1 MPKLKQ
7 RKDGG
12 YFIHKSGDSNS
23 VNTFQT
29 TDHGASIVRS
39 SGRGLGEYFP
49 DQLFYLLYDL
59 GHLSTKGDRGTEVDI
74 NDINNIKWATDEL
87 SAKERVEVACRI
99 IDTHGV
105 GQLLQGDAAS
115 WVLTLMDKPSVVLK
129 PLVSRIAKESGY
141 NYETI
146 IEYSERINSKNE
158 LVEVALT
165 AHLQMQGM
173 KDRTFDTDY
182 AKRNNWEILG
192 TEGNFVYLSTER
204 NHTQPFGIAGEIPA
218 HVPDSLKSQL
228 DHVWG
233 LGVGAAGFAALS
245 SMEVRRQYAVEDGI
259 VLPHD
264 RLEDFPV
271 ELPPR
276 SELTEQYE
284 AFRLL
289 QSHIEHV
296 LSSPE
301 ADVEYG
307 DGSYCDLWHREIH
320 ERLYD
325 KNSVH
330 TPLGAQQRDR
340 LDFEVQTYRDCYG
353 DGENVTDF
361 VYVKRSQPNESEQ
374 VRLFGF
380 GIFSHGETVRVPVS
394 PKSEEPLPIYPQSQH
409 EFDHAVG
416 LLEEFKSKP
425 ETGSPS

>member
-29 TDHGASIVRS
+29 TDHGASIVKS
-39 SGRGLGEYFP
+39 SGRELGEYFP

-59 GHLSTKGDRGTEVDI
+59 GHLSTKGDRGTEVEI
-74 NDINNIKWATDEL
+74 NDINNIEWATDEL

-115 WVLTLMDKPSVVLK
+115 WVLTLIDQSKGVLK
-129 PLVSRIAKESGY
+129 PLINRIAEESGY
-141 NYETI
+141 SYETI
-146 IEYSERINSKNE
+146 IEYSELIESKDE

-165 AHLQMQGM
+165 AHLQMKGM
-173 KDRTFDTDY
+173 ETKSFDSFY
-182 AKRNNWEILG
+182 AEKNWEILG
-192 TEGNFVYLSTER
+192 TEGNFVYLSTEQK
-204 NHTQPFGIAGEIPA
+204 HTRPFGIVGEIPT
-218 HVPDSLKSQL
+218 HVPEDLNSQIN
-228 DHVWG
+228 HVWG
-233 LGVGAAGFAALS
+233 HGVGAAGFAALS
-245 SMEVRRQYAVEDGI
+245 SIEVQREYTVEDGI

-271 ELPPR
+271 KLPPR

-289 QSHIEHV
+289 QSHIEQV

-307 DGSYCDLWHREIH
+307 DGSCCDLWYQEIH
-320 ERLYD
+320 ERLFD
-325 KNSVH
+325 ENSVH
-330 TPLGAQQRDR
+330 TPLGAQQRNR
-340 LDFEVQTYRDCYG
+340 LNFAVQTYRDCYG
-353 DGENVTDF
+353 DGEKVTDF
-361 VYVKRSQPNESEQ
+361 DYIKRSQPSESEQ

-380 GIFSHGETVRVPVS
+380 GIFSHGETIRVPIS
-394 PKSEEPLPIYPQSQH
+394 PESEEPLPIYPQSQH
-409 EFDHAVG
+409 ELDHATG
-416 LLEEFKSKP
+416 LLDEFRAKP